1 MRHLH
6 SNPSMEGLLELEL
19 ELENGGQRVL
29 RGCCDVESVQFLKEI
44 DEHLREGVRSARV

>member
-1 MRHLH
+1 MK
-6 SNPSMEGLLELEL
+6 GLLELEL

-29 RGCCDVESVQFLKEI
+29 RGCCDVESVQFLEEI